1 MPGSRNGGTPPPAG
15 DRDGRQR
22 SRRTD
27 GATLHP
33 EGSRHAIKVQCPNPA
48 CAKVYAVEDRFAGK
62 KAPCPA
68 CGTVIPI
75 PRDSG
80 NPGRPGPVGARKH
93 NGSHAAGGDTGER
106 PREEAAQAGDT
117 KVREVR
123 AGCIGRG
130 FAGKTALFRALADG
144 PGGDFLPSGLHV
156 DAADPREV
164 ARMIREAEETQRL
177 LQESGLPP
185 TLHAS
190 QIRYCVYDGHEP
202 RVAYTL
208 REVVGQV
215 LTHTLPD
222 SAAELQARYDDYLK
236 SLMNT
241 HALWAVIP
249 CPPSNPGARERRR
262 YANDLR
268 ITAAYLREVL
278 RRRSLRRPAA
288 VALVLS
294 KIDTLFGSAEE
305 AKAALTD
312 EVLRESLGLLGHL
325 VEQSPRVS
333 DAAIIPVT
341 SFGFGTAVLR
351 EPAGEHAGTW
361 PGSADEA
368 FGPEPV
374 WLLREGASPQ
384 PFNLDTLFLWTL
396 FLGLLNQAGPEG
408 TQADSEVGEL
418 CQRLAGDLDATD
430 SWMIPLKGRFAEGGG
445 RTPSLHGAGRA

>member
-1 MPGSRNGGTPPPAG
+1 MAGSRNGGLPRPAG
-15 DRDGRQR
+15 DRDRHQT
-22 SRRTD
+22 SRTAD
-27 GATLHP
+27 DAPAHP
-33 EGSRHAIKVQCPNPA
+33 DAARHALKVQCPNPA
-48 CAKVYAVEDRFAGK
+48 CGKVYAIEDRFAGK
-62 KAPCPA
+62 KASCPA
-68 CGTVIPI
+68 CGTMIPI
-75 PRDSG
+75 PTTSG
-80 NPGRPGPVGARKH
+80 DRGRPGPVGARKH
-93 NGSHAAGGDTGER
+93 KGSTAPDGGAKER
-106 PREEAAQAGDT
+106 PREEAAQAEDT

-164 ARMIREAEETQRL
+164 ARMIREAEETRRL
-177 LQESGLPP
+177 LQGSGLPP

-190 QIRYCVYDGHEP
+190 QIHYCVYDGHEP
-202 RVAYTL
+202 RVAYIL
-208 REVVGQV
+208 REVIGQV

-222 SAAELQARYDDYLK
+222 SAAEQQARYDDYLK
-236 SLMNT
+236 SLVNT
-241 HALWAVIP
+241 HALWAVVP
-249 CPPSNPGARERRR
+249 CPPSKPGARERRR

-268 ITAAYLREVL
+268 ITAAYLREAL

-305 AKAALTD
+305 ARAALTD
-312 EVLRESLGLLGHL
+312 EVLRDSLAPL
-325 VEQSPRVS
+325 VQLVGQSPRVS
-333 DAAIIPVT
+333 DAAVIPVT

-351 EPAGEHAGTW
+351 EPGGEQAGAW
-361 PGSADEA
+361 PESADEA

-374 WLLREGASPQ
+374 WLLREGVSPQ

-408 TQADSEVGEL
+408 AGPDSEVGEL
-418 CQRLAGDLDATD
+418 CRRLAGDLDAAD
-430 SWMIPLKGRFAEGGG
+430 PWMLPLKGRFAEGGE
-445 RTPSLHGAGRA
+445 RAPNLHGAGQA